1 MSSGIKE
8 VVYSIYRI
16 RVSDYRI
23 LSADQNF
30 EKLTGYSSNDYTERV
45 LKHTDLIPKSDIV
58 EYMGKIR
65 AMADSEQEAFLE
77 HRLIKKNKECIVVF
91 CYSRFYQDQAT
102 KERMAEIM
110 ITDVTDTSVISKIKA
125 DDKSYMVVSE
135 HDTLTG
141 LYNRG
146 AFEKRVNEDIKSS
159 GNGICTMMLVDINNL
174 KRINDTY
181 GHRAGD
187 IVINRIAAA
196 LVSVFKSDVLLS
208 RTGGDEFCIYI
219 PEWKDDSI
227 QQRYLRNIQDV
238 VSHMI
243 FIEYPDIR
251 LSVTVGTACLERRKA
266 VFQIL
271 YNHADIAL
279 LQAKHSGKD
288 HVEVFYNSFSDQ
300 RRFSD
305 SLLVVSVNQNVRK
318 SIYNTF
324 GTKYNIIEAITSESA
339 IQLIDSEKES
349 IVLVLTDMYATGIA
363 GFELLDYMRKM
374 DYIINIPVVF
384 ISSEYIEDVYK
395 NAFSHGVI
403 DIVTEPF
410 DTYSLSSR
418 LNNIIDLYKHK
429 NALEEKTIRQNKKIE
444 KLNEKIIESL
454 GNVVEFR
461 DVESGRHI
469 KRVKSFTK
477 VLGECVMKECPEYEL
492 TQKKIDMIVQASPLH
507 DVGKIAISD
516 TILLKPGRLT
526 PEEYEIMKTHTTK
539 GYDII
544 IKIFGEGEEEY
555 RAYCSDIARYHHEKY
570 DGKGYPDGLVG
581 DEIPI
586 SAQIVSLA
594 DVYDALV
601 SKRCYKDSYSYD
613 TAYQMIFHGEC
624 GVFNAKLL
632 HCFTLVK
639 ESMQQ
644 QADKL
649 KD

>member
-1 MSSGIKE
+1 MSSGVKE

-23 LSADQNF
+23 ISADQNF
-30 EKLTGYSSNDYTERV
+30 EKLTGYSSKDYTEKA
-45 LKHTDLIPKSDIV
+45 LKHTDLIPKSDVV
-58 EYMGKIR
+58 EYMNKIR
-65 AMADSEQEAFLE
+65 TMADSEQEAFLE
-77 HRLIKKNKECIVVF
+77 HRLLKKNKVCIVVF
-91 CYSRFYQDQAT
+91 CYGRFYRDKAT
-102 KERMAEIM
+102 GERMAEIM
-110 ITDVTDTSVISKIKA
+110 ITDVTDTSAISKIKA
-125 DDKSYMVVSE
+125 DDRSYMVVSE

-159 GNGICTMMLVDINNL
+159 SEGTCTMMLVDINNL
-174 KRINDTY
+174 KQINDTY
-181 GHRAGD
+181 GRQAGD
-187 IVINRIAAA
+187 IVINRIAAG
-196 LVSVFKSDVLLS
+196 LVSVFKSDVLIS

-219 PEWKDDSI
+219 PELKDVSV
-227 QQRYLRNIQDV
+227 QQKYLQDIQDIA
-238 VSHMI
+238 SHMI
-243 FIEYPDIR
+243 FIEYPDIK
-251 LSVTVGTACLERRKA
+251 LSVTVGTAYLERRKA
-266 VFQIL
+266 VFQLL
-271 YNHADIAL
+271 YNNADIAL
-279 LQAKHSGKD
+279 LQAKRSGKD
-288 HVEVFYNSFSDQ
+288 HVEVFYDSFSEQ

-305 SLLVVSVNQNVRK
+305 SLLVVSANQNVRE

-324 GTKYNIIEAITSESA
+324 STKYNIIEAVTSESA
-339 IQLIDSEKES
+339 IKLINSEKES
-349 IVLVLTDMYATGIA
+349 IVLVLTDLYSNGIS

-374 DYIINIPVVF
+374 DYIVNIPVVF
-384 ISSEYIEDVYK
+384 ISGEYIEDVYK

-429 NALEEKTIRQNKKIE
+429 NALEEKTIRQNEKIQ

-454 GNVVEFR
+454 GNIVEFR
-461 DVESGRHI
+461 DVESGGHI

-477 VLGECVMKECPEYEL
+477 ILGECVMRECPEYEL

-507 DVGKIAISD
+507 DVGKISISD

-526 PEEYEIMKTHTTK
+526 QEEYNIMKTHTTK

-544 IKIFGEGEEEY
+544 IKIFDEGEEEY
-555 RAYCSDIARYHHEKY
+555 REYCSDIARYHHEKY

-581 DEIPI
+581 DAIPI

-624 GVFNAKLL
+624 GAFNKKLL

-639 ESMQQ
+639 ESMQR